1 MIAGGGA
8 NQISKDMGIFPN
20 MTQLQEKAAKAQQ
33 ERDEVKR
40 AQIISIASA
49 IISGCNGPYTVDS
62 VVNLAFEVYNEID
75 KRI

>member
-1 MIAGGGA
+1 
-8 NQISKDMGIFPN
+8 
-20 MTQLQEKAAKAQQ
+20 MTQLQEQAAKAQQ

-49 IISGCNGPYTVDS
+49 IISGWNGPYTVDC
-62 VVNLAFEVYNEID
+62 VVDLAFKVYNEID

>member
-1 MIAGGGA
+1 
-8 NQISKDMGIFPN
+8 MGIFPN

-49 IISGCNGPYTVDS
+49 IISGWNGPYTVDC
-62 VVNLAFEVYNEID
+62 VVDLAFEVYNEID

>member
-1 MIAGGGA
+1 
-8 NQISKDMGIFPN
+8 
-20 MTQLQEKAAKAQQ
+20 MTQLQEEAAKAQQ

-49 IISGCNGPYTVDS
+49 IISGFDGPYTVDF
-62 VVNLAFEVYNEID
+62 VVDLAFEVYNEID

>member
-1 MIAGGGA
+1 MA
-8 NQISKDMGIFPN
+8 
-20 MTQLQEKAAKAQQ
+20 QLQDAAQKMQQ

-40 AQIISIASA
+40 AQVISIANA
-49 IISGCNGPYTVDS
+49 IISGWSGPYTIDC